1 MTKRYLTEKQRKML
15 AKKQIQLQNHIY
27 ARIKEMNGK
36 TQTSTKAN
44 K

>member
-1 MTKRYLTEKQRKML
+1 MTKRHLTEKQRKML

-27 ARIKEMNGK
+27 AKIREMNGK
-36 TQTSTKAN
+36 SKPRA

>member
-15 AKKQIQLQNHIY
+15 AKKQIELQNRIY
-27 ARIKEMNGK
+27 TRIREMNGK

>member
-27 ARIKEMNGK
+27 AIIREMNGK
-36 TQTSTKAN
+36 SKPRA

>member
-15 AKKQIQLQNHIY
+15 AKKQIQLQNHMY

-36 TQTSTKAN
+36 SQPRAK
-44 K
+44 

>member
-27 ARIKEMNGK
+27 DRIKEMNEK
-36 TQTSTKAN
+36 SQPRAK
-44 K
+44 